1 MASISQ
7 VVATPDVHGP
17 SYTRPPFFYG
27 TDYAYWRNKM
37 EMFLD
42 SEGVNLWD
50 IIEEGWSPPTR
61 KNSEGNEVVIPRKE
75 WSDEQTKANLRNR
88 KAIIILYC
96 GLSREE
102 YNEIEYLRSAKEIW
116 ECLKTKHEG
125 TSESNDD
132 DTDGEVANLCFM
144 ALEEPSSDEVTLDL
158 ESNDEIVYAYKKLI
172 VMP

>member
-7 VVATPDVHGP
+7 VIAAPDVHGP

-42 SEGVNLWD
+42 SERVNLWD
-50 IIEEGWSPPTR
+50 IIEEGWSHPIR

-88 KAIIILYC
+88 KAIITLYC

-102 YNEIEYLRSAKEIW
+102 YNEIEHLRSAKEIW

-132 DTDGEVANLCFM
+132 DTDGKIANLCFM
-144 ALEEPSSDEVTLDL
+144 ASEEPSSDEVTLDL
-158 ESNDEIVYAYKKLI
+158 KSNDEML
-172 VMP
+172 